1 MVRKGM
7 TRTGIGAGLAVT
19 VGLLLTPGFAHAA
32 TLSTNGSTLV
42 YRATPGEKDSFYP
55 TYRRNRD
62 FYWVQADYPPFV
74 TAGHS
79 CSKGADSDRPHHTND
94 AGAPVTIVSCP
105 AAGLGVADVQL
116 GDGDDKMGI
125 QRDEIYRTDGEDE
138 SALVPVH
145 RIVVYADGGPGNDLI
160 EGQVFADILFGGP
173 GDDNISALGGND
185 LIRGGAGR
193 DAGEGGLGS
202 DRVYGGSGADSLAG
216 VGGRDRIYGESGN
229 DRINGGGFAFG
240 KDRADSIYGG
250 SGADTLTD
258 SQNGKE
264 FAGDRFSGG
273 AGNDQ
278 IDDRDGNRDLID
290 CGAGRD
296 SVIADSRDKVAG
308 NCERVQRKFRPPG
321 VR

>member
-1 MVRKGM
+1 MFQSLV
-7 TRTGIGAGLAVT
+7 GAAVLVT
-19 VGLLLTPGFAHAA
+19 VLMAPEFASAA

-42 YRATPGEKDSFYP
+42 YRATPGEKDSFFP

-74 TAGHS
+74 TAGPS
-79 CSKGADSDRPHHTND
+79 CSKGADADRPHHTND

-105 AAGLGVADVQL
+105 AAGLAVADVQL

-264 FAGDRFSGG
+264 SAGDRFSGG